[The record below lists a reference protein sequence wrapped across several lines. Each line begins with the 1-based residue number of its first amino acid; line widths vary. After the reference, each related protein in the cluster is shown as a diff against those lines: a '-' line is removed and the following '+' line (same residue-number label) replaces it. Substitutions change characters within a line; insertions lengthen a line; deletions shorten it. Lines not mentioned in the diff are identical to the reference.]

1 MEKRNIPKYSEQYY
15 PPMPTKGV
23 LFFRSFVPY
32 QIIRFFLLNFRIIK
46 IVVKGHS

>member
-1 MEKRNIPKYSEQYY
+1 MDKRKKYSEEYY

-23 LFFRSFVPY
+23 IFMRNFVPY
-32 QIIRFFLLNFRIIK
+32 QIFRFFLLNYRIIK